1 MQDDNPLWY
10 DYTEPDE
17 PPGKLLLALAGL
29 FSVTESAV
37 NVSAQLCRLA
47 HELWCGRVLAQVS
60 SRERPNDDPELTHST
75 SSRDVATFV

>member
-37 NVSAQLCRLA
+37 NVSAQLCSLVWA
-47 HELWCGRVLAQVS
+47 S
-60 SRERPNDDPELTHST
+60 SCASFQPRTAE
-75 SSRDVATFV
+75 